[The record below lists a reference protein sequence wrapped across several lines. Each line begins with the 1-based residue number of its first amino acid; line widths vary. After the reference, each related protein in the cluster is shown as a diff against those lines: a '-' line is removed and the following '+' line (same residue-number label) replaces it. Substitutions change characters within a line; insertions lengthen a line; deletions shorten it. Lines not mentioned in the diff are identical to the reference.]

1 MIASATSPRAG
12 YYRGQTAYTTTG
24 YATGDTAYVYRVS
37 PFTTG
42 YDSWS
47 RLGETYAE
55 RRERDRKAVH
65 EAFYHSRVSA
75 YPGAIERASWLAE
88 RPVRRAPP
96 LLVAPRSRSRVGIR
110 GSGRRMTWRTRRRQ
124 RPSFPTSRH

>member
-1 MIASATSPRAG
+1 MSDLTEWLGGIPEPGTSILAG
-12 YYRGQTAYTTTG
+12 RNLC
-24 YATGDTAYVYRVS
+24 RIS
-37 PFTTG
+37 PFTAG

-55 RRERDRKAVH
+55 RRERDRKAAH

-75 YPGAIERASWLAE
+75 YPDAIERASWLAA

-96 LLVAPRSRSRVGIR
+96 LLVAPRPRSRVGIR
-110 GSGRRMTWRTRRRQ
+110 ASGRRMTWRTKRRQ
-124 RPSFPTSRH
+124 SPSFPTNRQ